1 MAHLIS
7 YSCRSLAHSPPA
19 RDERRDL
26 PVNTLTLFFP
36 HPLLFFVIGSIGS
49 GDFFFVACR
58 WVFTGL
64 ERNPGGVVR
73 HLAVRL
79 DF

>member
-26 PVNTLTLFFP
+26 PVNTLTLFP
-36 HPLLFFVIGSIGS
+36 PTLFFSLLSDQSVLGI
-49 GDFFFVACR
+49 FFL
-58 WVFTGL
+58 W
-64 ERNPGGVVR
+64 
-73 HLAVRL
+73 LADGFLPV
-79 DF
+79 